1 MKIYKVILSTKTC
14 IVNIIFTMLV
24 FIIKQ
29 TSEECIYIK
38 KNKTNKVESSL
49 LIYFSIPKKNT
60 SLEIVDLIID
70 CLYLS

>member
-1 MKIYKVILSTKTC
+1 
-14 IVNIIFTMLV
+14 MLV